1 MARPGDTQLPPAEPT
16 TDAIESIMRR
26 LSLGAHFA
34 WVLLALGLIT
44 TAVFWSLAR
53 GAAAQ
58 RDRERF
64 DQRCAQIRRDIVEIV
79 RNGERALRGAA
90 AMVSPD
96 VNADTAAWQVYL
108 DQLAVSKL
116 YPEISTIG
124 FVARVPDWQ
133 RAAFIRDARKTI
145 APDYAIWP
153 GNSERP
159 ESLPIKLIAPLPAAA
174 NWLGFDF
181 ASDPVR
187 LEAAWA
193 AAERGELVLTPKI
206 EILTGTEREQVI
218 SMILPVYVANIP
230 LTTPENRRAAV
241 RGWVFARF
249 PAKALFDRVLQPG
262 LADVDVEI
270 FDGTEMEADRLL
282 FDFDGELRAGADE
295 PAEFARTDIIM
306 VGGRMW
312 TVFTSAQPGFRG
324 PSLGKQPVVVLVLG
338 LAITLVGFG
347 FLSMQRT
354 ARRSAQIM
362 ADRMTS
368 RLRFQERAV
377 NSATNGIVIT
387 DPARPDNPVIYANP
401 AAARITGYSVEE
413 MLGRNCRFLQG
424 DDRDQPQISELR
436 AAIREGRSCHV
447 VLRNRRKDGT
457 LFWNELTISPVRDEQ
472 GRLVNFIGI
481 TEDVTHRKQAEE
493 HLARQFQRQ
502 KALADIELA
511 INEQIE
517 LRGTL
522 DRIVETTAALLPAS
536 ATSVILWDAATR
548 TFNLSASI
556 GYTSG
561 PAFSVNHVR
570 REGGATRWIIENR
583 QPHIVADVRED
594 PLPSNPVMLAA
605 GLRAYA
611 GFPLLAEG
619 QVLGVLY
626 AMHTE
631 PHPFTPEDAG
641 FLGAL
646 AHRAA
651 AAIIRVR
658 LYERLRDARDAAEAA
673 SRAKSEFLAN
683 MSHEIRTPMNGII
696 GMTELALETPLTAE
710 QRGYLASVKNS
721 ADDLLTLIN
730 DILDFSKIEAG
741 KLELHPENFSLRD
754 TLNETLKTLGLRA
767 HQKGLE
773 LILHVLPDVPNRLV
787 GDIVRIRQIVIN
799 LVGNAIKF
807 TPKGRIEVEVRRAG
821 GHTTQLLRTVAAA
834 VPPRAEH
841 DCELHFIIADT
852 GIGIAPDKQLH
863 IFEAF
868 AQADSTIS
876 RQFGGTGLGL
886 AISAKLVR
894 LMGGHIWLESQ
905 PGQGSKFHFTAR
917 LRLQKDQL
925 LPLFDAP
932 PGRLAGRRILVVDDD
947 ESSRAVLAEMVEQ
960 WEMRPTTVPDAAT
973 ALAELKAAA
982 AAGQPYSL
990 LLVDDEMPQLDGVSL
1005 VEEVRRHPGL
1015 NTGIIMMISAA
1026 DSPQMISRCR
1036 QAGLRHCLTKPLGQS
1051 ELLDSILSLL
1061 QPERAAPATGGNQP
1075 IGPGLRILVAEDN
1088 DVNREL
1094 ALHVLGRMGHSI
1106 LTVRNGRE
1114 AVAAVQAERF
1124 DLVFMDLQMPEMD
1137 GEQATRK
1144 IRELEQAG
1152 LPRTPIVALTA
1163 HAIKGSREQYLAAG
1177 MDDYVTKPV
1186 RRKDLADAIE
1196 RLLRKTGRLA
1206 AVSPSYDHTRLM
1218 ADLDGDRAMF
1228 LRMVELF
1235 SETAPPL
1242 LQRLRQAVDGG
1253 EIETVAKLA
1262 HKLRGS
1268 ALQFGAASVSTLAG
1282 EMETV
1287 AGNGHH
1293 DQLKIL
1299 LPQLQVAFVQLEH
1312 DLHRASQNS

>member
-1 MARPGDTQLPPAEPT
+1 MARPGETPLPPPAES
-16 TDAIESIMRR
+16 TDALQSIMRR

-34 WVLLALGLIT
+34 WILLFLGLLT

-53 GAAAQ
+53 SAAIQ

-64 DQRCAQIRRDIVEIV
+64 DQRSAQIRRDIVEAI

-96 VNADTAAWQVYL
+96 INADSAAWQAYL

-145 APDYAIWP
+145 APDYDIWP
-153 GNSERP
+153 PAADRG
-159 ESLPIKLIAPLPAAA
+159 ESLPIKLIAPLPAGAR
-174 NWLGFDF
+174 WLGFDF

-193 AAERGELVLTPKI
+193 SAERAELVLTPKL
-206 EILTGTEREQVI
+206 EIRQGSEREQVI

-249 PAKALFDRVLQPG
+249 PAHALFDRILQPG

-270 FDGTEMEADRLL
+270 FDGTDMAPDQTL
-282 FDFDGELRAGADE
+282 FDFDQVPRAGANKS
-295 PAEFARTDIIM
+295 AEFARTDVII

-312 TVFTSAQPGFRG
+312 TVYCAAKPGFRG
-324 PSLGKQPVVVLVLG
+324 PSLGKQPLVVLVLG
-338 LAITLVGFG
+338 LALTSVGFG
-347 FLSMQRT
+347 FVTMQRN
-354 ARRSAQIM
+354 ARRSAHAM
-362 ADRMTS
+362 AEQMTS
-368 RLRFQERAV
+368 RLRFQERAI

-387 DPARPDNPVIYANP
+387 DPAQPDNPVIYANP

-424 DDRDQPQISELR
+424 TERDQPQIAELR

-447 VLRNRRKDGT
+447 VLRNRRKDGS
-457 LFWNELTISPVRDEQ
+457 LFWNELTVSPVRDEH

-481 TEDVTHRKQAEE
+481 TEDVTQRKQAEE
-493 HLARQFQRQ
+493 HLARQFERQ

-517 LRGTL
+517 LRATL
-522 DRIVETTAALLPAS
+522 DRIVEATAALVPAT
-536 ATSVILWDAATR
+536 AASVILWDPATR
-548 TFNLSASI
+548 TFNLSAST
-556 GYTSG
+556 GYTRG
-561 PAFSVNHVR
+561 PEFSVNHVR
-570 REGGATRWIIENR
+570 REGGATCWIIENR
-583 QPHIVADVRED
+583 RPHIVPDVRHD

-619 QVLGVLY
+619 EVLGVLY

-631 PHPFTPEDAG
+631 PRPFTAEDIG
-641 FLGAL
+641 FLSAL

-651 AAIIRVR
+651 AAIVRVR
-658 LYERLRDARDAAEAA
+658 LYERLRDARDVAEAA

-710 QRGYLASVKNS
+710 QRGYLTSVKNS

-741 KLELHPENFSLRD
+741 KLELHPENFALRD

-787 GDIVRIRQIVIN
+787 GDIVRIRQVVIN

-807 TPKGRIEVEVRRAG
+807 TPKGRIQVEVRRTTSN
-821 GHTTQLLRTVAAA
+821 TTQLLRATV
-834 VPPRAEH
+834 PHGPRLENE
-841 DCELHFIIADT
+841 CELHFIVADT
-852 GIGIAPDKQLH
+852 GIGIPADKQLH

-868 AQADSTIS
+868 AQADSSIS

-905 PGQGSKFHFTAR
+905 PGEGSKFHFTAR
-917 LRLQKDQL
+917 LRLQNDQL
-925 LPLFDAP
+925 LPLFEAP

-960 WEMRPTTVPDAAT
+960 WEMRPTTVPDAAS

-982 AAGQPYSL
+982 AAGQPYAL
-990 LLVDDEMPQLDGVSL
+990 LLVDDEMPQLDGIAL
-1005 VEEVRRHPGL
+1005 VEEVRRLPAI

-1026 DSPQMISRCR
+1026 DSPHMLSRCR
-1036 QAGLRHCLTKPLGQS
+1036 QAGLRHCLSKPVGQS

-1061 QPERAAPATGGNQP
+1061 QPERVAPAAGGNQP

-1088 DVNREL
+1088 EVNREL
-1094 ALHVLGRMGHSI
+1094 ALHVLSRMGHSV

-1137 GEQATRK
+1137 GGEATRR

-1206 AVSPSYDHTRLM
+1206 EVPPSYDHDKLM

-1235 SETAPPL
+1235 NETAPPL
-1242 LQRLRQAVDGG
+1242 VQKLRQAVEGN
-1253 EIETVAKLA
+1253 ELETVAKLA

-1268 ALQFGAASVSTLAG
+1268 ALQFGAASVSVLAG

-1287 AGNGHH
+1287 AGNGHPEH
-1293 DQLKIL
+1293 LKVL

-1312 DLHRASQNS
+1312 DLHRATQNS